1 MSDKIQKIL
10 ANLGYGSRR
19 EIERWIIQGRIN
31 IGNRLAKLG
40 DRASSFDVISLDG
53 KAIHDAT
60 NPVER
65 KVMLYHKAVG
75 EICSHR
81 DDEGKGSVF
90 DRLPKVPT
98 GSGRWVSIGRLDVN
112 TSGLLLFTNDGAL
125 ANQLMHPS
133 SQIERE
139 YAVRVL
145 GKAGNDILKRLTQ
158 GVMLEDGMAR
168 FEHVVE
174 ASQKEKTGVN
184 HWYYVVVTEG
194 RNRLVRRLWESQD
207 LKVNRL
213 KRVRYG
219 SVILGSMP
227 KQGHYRELTTGEINA
242 LYETIKSK
250 DGH

>member
-1 MSDKIQKIL
+1 MSDKVQKIL

-19 EIERWIIQGRIN
+19 EMERWITEGRIKIN
-31 IGNRLAKLG
+31 NRLAKLG
-40 DRASSFDVISLDG
+40 DRVSSFDTLSVDG
-53 KAIHDAT
+53 KVIHAST
-60 NPVER
+60 EPLER
-65 KVMLYHKAVG
+65 QVILYHKAIG

-90 DRLPKVPT
+90 DRLPVLPA
-98 GSGRWVSIGRLDVN
+98 GSGRWVSVGRLDVN

-133 SQIERE
+133 SCIERE

-145 GKAGNDILKRLTQ
+145 GKAGNQILERLTR
-158 GVMLEDGMAR
+158 GVMLDDGMAR
-168 FEHVVE
+168 FEHIVE
-174 ASQKEKTGVN
+174 GSEKEKSGVN

-227 KQGHYRELTTGEINA
+227 KQGHCRELTVGEINSLVA
-242 LYETIKSK
+242 TLKTN
-250 DGH
+250 

>member
-19 EIERWIIQGRIN
+19 EIERWITEGRIK

-40 DRASSFDVISLDG
+40 DRASSFDVISVNG
-53 KAIHDAT
+53 RIIHAAT
-60 NPVER
+60 EPVER
-65 KVMLYHKAVG
+65 RVILYHKPIG

-81 DDEGKGSVF
+81 DEEGKGSVF
-90 DRLPKVPT
+90 DRLPGLPA
-98 GSGRWVSIGRLDVN
+98 GSGRWISVGRLDVN

-133 SQIERE
+133 SCVERE
-139 YAVRVL
+139 YVVRVL
-145 GKAGNDILKRLTQ
+145 GKAGPQILERLTR

-168 FEHVVE
+168 FEHIVE
-174 ASQKEKTGVN
+174 ASDKEKSGVN

-207 LKVNRL
+207 FKVNRL

-227 KQGHYRELTTGEINA
+227 KQKDYRELTQGEINSLVA
-242 LYETIKSK
+242 SLK
-250 DGH
+250 

>member
-19 EIERWIIQGRIN
+19 EMERWIEDGRIKIN
-31 IGNRLAKLG
+31 NRLAKLG
-40 DRASSFDVISLDG
+40 DRASSFDALSVDG
-53 KAIHDAT
+53 KAVHVST
-60 NPVER
+60 EPVER
-65 KVMLYHKAVG
+65 QVILYHKAIG

-90 DRLPKVPT
+90 DKLPAVPA
-98 GSGRWVSIGRLDVN
+98 GSGRWVSVGRLDVN

-133 SQIERE
+133 SRIERE

-145 GKAGNDILKRLTQ
+145 GKAGNQILEKLTR

-168 FEHVVE
+168 FEHIVE
-174 ASQKEKTGVN
+174 ASEKEKSGIN

-227 KQGHYRELTTGEINA
+227 KQGHHRELTKGEINS
-242 LYETIKSK
+242 LIQSIHTT
-250 DGH
+250 D